1 MSILNRLNRLI
12 KANINDAFD
21 GREGQSLRSA
31 FKEMESS
38 LREARREQAEMRR
51 GERKLVKQ
59 IREARDEAD
68 DWEERAMLALE
79 KGDEELAREA
89 LVVKNKA
96 LQEADR
102 LREDL
107 REHRSHMEDIEASLE
122 ALEMKLQ
129 SQKSRLDDESRSS
142 RRRRRRRLEGGEDR
156 DRADAWEE
164 KLRRRRS
171 DESIERSRRSRGSDS
186 SSRRRPSRDRSTDET
201 PTEYDDVFDTDRE
214 FEQFDRMAGKI
225 DEYEAEVEAT
235 RELSGD
241 DLGDD
246 RRSRLEERFREMEGE
261 QDLRETKRK
270 ARQSDERERDR
281 SSDRSRERADDRR
294 GDEDDLSEKKRRMD
308 RLSELKNKFGDD
320 E

>member
-12 KANINDAFD
+12 KANINDAID
-21 GREGQSLRSA
+21 GREGRSLRSA

-51 GERKLVKQ
+51 GERQLVAQ
-59 IREARDEAD
+59 IRQARDEAD

-129 SQKSRLDDESRSS
+129 SQKNRLDEEGRSS
-142 RRRRRRRLEGGEDR
+142 RSRRRRRLEGGEDR

-171 DESIERSRRSRGSDS
+171 DESIERSRRSSRSDS

-225 DEYEAEVEAT
+225 DAYEAEVEAT

-241 DLGDD
+241 D
-246 RRSRLEERFREMEGE
+246 RRSRLEQRFREMEGE
-261 QDLRETKRK
+261 KDLRDTKRK
-270 ARQSDERERDR
+270 ARQSDERERDRDR

-294 GDEDDLSEKKRRMD
+294 RDEDDLSEKKRRMD